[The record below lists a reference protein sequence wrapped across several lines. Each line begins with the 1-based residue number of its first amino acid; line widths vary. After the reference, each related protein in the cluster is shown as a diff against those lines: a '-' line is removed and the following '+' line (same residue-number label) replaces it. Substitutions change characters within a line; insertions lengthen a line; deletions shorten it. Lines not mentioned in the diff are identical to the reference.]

1 MADVTG
7 QIGDQEVQL
16 NNAATEATLK
26 QLLAAMLA
34 MAAAGKAGGLSAKA
48 AKELEATLK
57 KLAKTTQEAASQEEK
72 EISDAKKRAAEKKK
86 AEQEQIKQAQE
97 VGAALNTLFS
107 AVEKVA
113 TGMTDLMQTLANV
126 GNSVSSAA
134 DSLNKIPVVGGVL
147 SGVLG
152 AVAGAAEKTYKSFQS
167 VSSVGANFGGSISE
181 MIDAASSAGLTF
193 DDFNGVIQ
201 KNADALRYLGGSTSE
216 GAARLARLSK
226 ELRNNT
232 AQYGQVNNDLAR
244 LGYSTA
250 DITGGMAKYAA
261 MQQKA
266 GRQQALTDAELIAGT
281 QRYLKDLDAVAK
293 LTGQSKEALESE
305 MEARQRD
312 AGYRLLQSK
321 LDQTGRENMEMFMN
335 SMEKA
340 NQDAFKDMVRTG
352 NFHGEAARKLLETS
366 PEMAR
371 VLMDQAQQVRASGTL
386 TAKEAERTDAAMRE
400 AAKATIESSRFQ
412 TQAGYMTQEYN
423 DQLLAAQ
430 NTAARTSTLAETR
443 SKQDQELAKARQ
455 KKEKDLK
462 DELDPASMKKYQE
475 QISNVSNQ
483 FTKLLGSSTL
493 LDDMMFLFEGLA
505 GVIQNTVVPVF
516 KFVAD
521 YSTAFGVALGA
532 LGVVIGA
539 TSALMTA
546 ANIVRAL
553 ETLSMTGLLAPLAA
567 MAATVWAAVTPF
579 LPLVA
584 AVAAAG
590 AAVYL
595 LWQGFKS
602 LGGSTDMIVDAFKVL
617 WSYLKEFGQNIVLMF
632 YTMMDKITIGD
643 EYKKLA
649 EEQEQTI
656 QATKDEREAIKQKM
670 ADDRVANKAK
680 YDAEKK
686 AEAAKKNNTQETD
699 KNTEAAKKAREEEEA
714 KKAEAGKST
723 AGPNWMDPN
732 STFKYFQEQMKQPG
746 TTATRPGRAGGPAA
760 PSAPA
765 HEGLGGMAA
774 AFESGKA
781 GSQAVGWDST
791 GGTSFGKYQIATK
804 TGTMDKFMEH
814 LKTSNPEAFERLSA
828 AGPADSGKGGKFA
841 EEWKKLAGEGKLQQA
856 EHDFIKKTHYDVGV
870 GKVKDKGLQ
879 EKIGKSKALQEV
891 MWSTSVQHGGGGAG
905 GIFNKVYKEG
915 MSEEDL
921 IKAIYKERGGRFGSS
936 TAQVRSSVQNRF
948 AQEQQLALGLVG
960 QPADQGKAQTL
971 AQYASNEKA
980 DPSIQKAMDETARRG
995 AKQTETYTVNG
1006 RPATK
1011 EEYDAQRKAIENMS
1025 GPMLAGTQPSLSGM
1039 SAAEQALAQFS
1050 SEGAKTPTEENKPTQ
1065 TASAAQKPAQESA
1078 ETLLASL
1085 NTKMDQLIMISSRT
1099 ANSSEKQ
1106 VKSIAGLSGDMFIG
1120 A

>member
-16 NNAATEATLK
+16 DNAATEATLK

-57 KLAKTTQEAASQEEK
+57 KLTKKSQELESQEDK
-72 EISDAKKRAAEKKK
+72 ELKDSKKRAAEKKK
-86 AEQEQIKQAQE
+86 AEEEQIKKAQE

-107 AVEKVA
+107 TVEKVA

-134 DSLNKIPVVGGVL
+134 ESLNKIPVVGGVL

-201 KNADALRYLGGSTSE
+201 QNADALRYLGGSTSE

-232 AQYGQVNNDLAR
+232 TQYGQVNDDLAR

-266 GRQQALTDAELIAGT
+266 GRQQAMTDAELIAGT

-293 LTGQSKEALESE
+293 LTGQSKEALQSE

-312 AGYRLLQSK
+312 AGFRLLQSK
-321 LDQTGRENMEMFMN
+321 LDQTGRDNMELFLN

-340 NQDAFKDMVRTG
+340 NQEAFKDMVRTG

-366 PEMAR
+366 PDMAR

-386 TAKEAERTDAAMRE
+386 TRKEAERTDAAMRE
-400 AAKATIESSRFQ
+400 AAKATIEQSRFQ
-412 TQAGYMTQEYN
+412 QQAGYMTAEYN
-423 DQLLAAQ
+423 DQLLATQ
-430 NTAARTSTLAETR
+430 NTAARASTLAET
-443 SKQDQELAKARQ
+443 SAKQDEELAKARQ
-455 KKEKDLK
+455 KKEKDLQ
-462 DELDPASMKKYQE
+462 DSLDPASMKKYQE

-493 LDDMMFLFEGLA
+493 LDDMMYLFKGLSN
-505 GVIQNTVVPVF
+505 VIQNTVVPVF
-516 KFVAD
+516 KFVSE
-521 YSTAFGVALGA
+521 YSTAFGIALGA
-532 LGVVIGA
+532 LGVVVGL

-546 ANIVRAL
+546 ANVVRAL

-567 MAATVWAAVTPF
+567 MAATVWAAVAPF

-584 AVAAAG
+584 GVAAAG
-590 AAVYL
+590 AAIYL

-617 WSYLKEFGQNIVLMF
+617 WSYLKEFGQNIVLL
-632 YTMMDKITIGD
+632 YYNMMDKITVGD
-643 EYKKLA
+643 KYKKLA
-649 EEQEQTI
+649 EQQEQNI
-656 QATKDEREAIKQKM
+656 QATKDEREALKEKM
-670 ADDRVANKAK
+670 AADRIANKAK

-686 AEAAKKNNTQETD
+686 AEEAKKNNTEETN
-699 KNTEAAKKAREEEEA
+699 KNTEAAKKAREEEEE
-714 KKAEAGKST
+714 KKQQEGKTPS
-723 AGPNWMDPN
+723 APNWMDPN
-732 STFKYFQEQMKQPG
+732 STFKYFNERMKQPG
-746 TTATRPGRAGGPAA
+746 TTATGPSTAGPRTGPA

-765 HEGLGGMAA
+765 HQGLGGMAA

-791 GGTSFGKYQIATK
+791 GGTSYGKYQIAAK

-814 LKTSNPEAFERLSA
+814 LKKTNEEAYERLSK
-828 AGPADSGKGGKFA
+828 AGPADAGKGGAFA
-841 EEWKKLAGEGKLQQA
+841 EEWKKLGKEGKLQQS
-856 EHDFIKKTHYDVGV
+856 EHDFIKKTHYDKGAA
-870 GKVKDKGLQ
+870 GLKDENLKGMI
-879 EKIGKSKALQEV
+879 EKSKALQEV
-891 MWSTSVQHGGGGAG
+891 MWSTSVQHGGGGAS
-905 GIFNKVYKEG
+905 GIFNKVFKEG

-921 IKAIYKERGGRFGSS
+921 IKSIYAERGTRFKSS
-936 TAQVRSSVQNRF
+936 TPQVRASVQNRF
-948 AQEQQLALGLVG
+948 AQEQQLALGMVG
-960 QPADQGKAQTL
+960 QPGTAATENLAMYDQSKQ
-971 AQYASNEKA
+971 K
-980 DPSIQKAMDETARRG
+980 PSATQS
-995 AKQTETYTVNG
+995 QTEQYTING
-1006 RPATK
+1006 KPATR
-1011 EEYDAQRKAIENMS
+1011 EEYDAFMKSNPE
-1025 GPMLAGTQPSLSGM
+1025 LAQMQNRLGIPKTPGSTLPN
-1039 SAAEQALAQFS
+1039 AEQQLAKDESALAKTQV
-1050 SEGAKTPTEENKPTQ
+1050 SEMAKEKMPTE
-1065 TASAAQKPAQESA
+1065 KPAQESA
-1078 ETLLASL
+1078 ESLLANL
-1085 NTKMDQLIMISSRT
+1085 NTKMDTLIMISSRT

-1106 VKSIAGLSGDMFIG
+1106 VKSMAGLSGDMFV
-1120 A
+1120 AA